1 MPQSGKRP
9 PRLGEYRRLGGRWT
23 IPGRRTIRGKT
34 GIRIVAPART
44 IRSGIALRHLALD
57 QAITF
62 TQSASAPQSFA
73 ERCPKH
79 DRATSSNTGSPFA
92 AAAPCRRRRQGFV
105 NPVRRSLGNSRIEA
119 TGITPFHAFSDAQ
132 TTAGEDGM
140 IKSGLGVTVAV
151 LIVSVAVSGVLHF
164 ALSNYRPEAQAG
176 VSGEI
181 TSSIP
186 R

>member
-1 MPQSGKRP
+1 
-9 PRLGEYRRLGGRWT
+9 
-23 IPGRRTIRGKT
+23 
-34 GIRIVAPART
+34 
-44 IRSGIALRHLALD
+44 
-57 QAITF
+57 
-62 TQSASAPQSFA
+62 
-73 ERCPKH
+73 
-79 DRATSSNTGSPFA
+79 
-92 AAAPCRRRRQGFV
+92 
-105 NPVRRSLGNSRIEA
+105 
-119 TGITPFHAFSDAQ
+119 
-132 TTAGEDGM
+132 M